1 MPPSIP
7 RPAAS
12 ILLLNPKNQILL
24 MTRPSTPTMSF
35 SGAVVFPGGN
45 YSSAQDPT
53 PRFCAIR
60 ELFEECGVLL
70 SKTGPIFSNN
80 KSYPW
85 FDQARRDTHSGK
97 VMFRDL
103 LAEKNIGIDEDGLVE
118 FSRWIT
124 PQNMK
129 KRFDAQ
135 MYLYFMKEF
144 QDEAG
149 KGKAQ
154 NKVEE
159 LPTTDGGIEVIST
172 GFFGIEEALEMY
184 SRKEITLFPPQFY
197 LLHVLKHFLGAH
209 LKEDNTAK
217 RGRLSTYLQNSDFGN
232 RTIEPSVLEVLD
244 DGKVILGFGQ
254 DGKFGRIRGA
264 FGKSGPKGFE
274 LLDLGLHERAKI

>member
-1 MPPSIP
+1 
-7 RPAAS
+7 
-12 ILLLNPKNQILL
+12 
-24 MTRPSTPTMSF
+24 MSF

-45 YSSAQDPT
+45 YSSTQDPT

-70 SKTGPIFSNN
+70 SKTGAIFSGN

-85 FDQARRDTHSGK
+85 FDQARRDIHSGK
-97 VMFRDL
+97 AMFREVLQETNVDL
-103 LAEKNIGIDEDGLVE
+103 DEEGLLE

-124 PQNMK
+124 PPNMK

-144 QDEAG
+144 RDVAEKTDG
-149 KGKAQ
+149 KK
-154 NKVEE
+154 KVEE

-184 SRKEITLFPPQFY
+184 NRKEITLFPPQFY
-197 LLHVLKHFLGAH
+197 LLNVLKHFLGSH

-217 RGRLSTYLQNSDFGN
+217 RAKLTNYLQNSDFGS

-244 DGKVILGFGQ
+244 DGRVVLGFGK
-254 DGKFGRIRGA
+254 DGKWGRIRGA
-264 FGKSGPKGFE
+264 FGKNGPKGFK
-274 LLDLGLHERAKI
+274 LLDLGLHEPEKGKL